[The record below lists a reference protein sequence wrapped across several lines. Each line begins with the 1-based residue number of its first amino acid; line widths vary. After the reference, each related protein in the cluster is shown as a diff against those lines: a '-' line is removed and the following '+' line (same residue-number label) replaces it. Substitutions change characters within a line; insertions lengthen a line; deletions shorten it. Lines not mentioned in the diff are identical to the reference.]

1 MERLK
6 NLKYIEVENHDGW
19 LEIFISNQK
28 KRNALSSRLVDE
40 MIRLFAELK
49 VDENVRGIIIQG
61 KNNIFCS
68 GADLD
73 ELRKI
78 AYEEEKIKEL
88 TINMSENIGKLLKMI
103 HEAPQVTVSVVD
115 GPCIAGGFGMAFAT
129 DILIAMTVHIL
140 NFQKQN
146 WA

>member
-28 KRNALSSRLVDE
+28 RDALSSKLVDE

-78 AYEEEKIKEL
+78 AYEKEKDKRA
-88 TINMSENIGKLLKMI
+88 NYQ
-103 HEAPQVTVSVVD
+103 HE
-115 GPCIAGGFGMAFAT
+115 
-129 DILIAMTVHIL
+129 
-140 NFQKQN
+140 
-146 WA
+146 

>member
-28 KRNALSSRLVDE
+28 KRNALSSKLVDE

-78 AYEEEKIKEL
+78 AYEKEKIKEL
-88 TINMSENIGKLLKMI
+88 TINMSEN
-103 HEAPQVTVSVVD
+103 TVSYTHLTLPTT
-115 GPCIAGGFGMAFAT
+115 G
-129 DILIAMTVHIL
+129 
-140 NFQKQN
+140 
-146 WA
+146 